1 MTVVN
6 EINHYIFYYQKYLI
20 HNIGLQPIFLLVCS
34 PCMFLQSNIIE
45 TLSKQEMN
53 QFNFPFKNKAKH
65 INSCMPM

>member
-6 EINHYIFYYQKYLI
+6 EINHYIFYYPKYLI
-20 HNIGLQPIFLLVCS
+20 HNWFTANIYTFLFS
-34 PCMFLQSNIIE
+34 MHMFLQSNIIE
-45 TLSKQEMN
+45 TLPKQDMN